1 MSAANML
8 KANERLVLDMELR
21 HLRYFV
27 AVAEELS
34 FTRAAEKLRIAQPSL
49 TRQVKDLEEEIGALL
64 LNRTK
69 KQVKLTNEGECL
81 LERAKRLL
89 GDSLEM
95 VESVREVSRQ
105 AASIRIGYLPHP
117 FHRLLP
123 ISISTFEQQ
132 YPRVLVKIFGMVSA
146 DQLRALMESKI
157 DIAFVGMSDAIRDSG
172 LQFRVIASYPV
183 VALLPNNHRLAS
195 RAAVKLKDL
204 ESASFIS
211 ISDSGYPGYSRWL
224 NATCEQAG
232 FRPKILEI
240 VESDQ
245 RVIQAVQSELGVALL
260 PEQIRNVM
268 PDNLRIRNVIPSV
281 RINSAVAWR
290 ENDPN
295 PILEAYLK
303 TLEEIGGQIR

>member
-1 MSAANML
+1 ML
-8 KANERLVLDMELR
+8 KTNERLVSDMELR

-49 TRQVKDLEEEIGALL
+49 TRQIKDLEEEIGARLL
-64 LNRTK
+64 DRTK

-81 LERAKRLL
+81 LARAKRLL

-105 AASIRIGYLPHP
+105 AASIRIGYIPHP

-132 YPRVLVKIFGMVSA
+132 YPKVSVKLFGMAPS
-146 DQLRALMESKI
+146 DQSRALTESKI
-157 DIAFVGMSDAIRDSG
+157 DIAFVGMSDAIRENG
-172 LQFRVIASYPV
+172 LQFQVIASYPV
-183 VALLPNNHRLAS
+183 VALLPISHRLAS
-195 RAAVKLKDL
+195 KAAVKLKDL

-211 ISDSGYPGYSRWL
+211 MSDNGYPGYSRWL

-232 FRPKILEI
+232 FSPKIIEA
-240 VESDQ
+240 VESEL
-245 RVIQAVQSELGVALL
+245 RVIRSVQSELGVALL
-260 PEQIRNVM
+260 PEQIKSVL
-268 PDNLRIRNVIPSV
+268 PGNLRIRNVIPSV

-290 ENDPN
+290 ENDPS
-295 PILEAYLK
+295 PILRGYLK
-303 TLEEIGGQIR
+303 TLEQIGSQMR